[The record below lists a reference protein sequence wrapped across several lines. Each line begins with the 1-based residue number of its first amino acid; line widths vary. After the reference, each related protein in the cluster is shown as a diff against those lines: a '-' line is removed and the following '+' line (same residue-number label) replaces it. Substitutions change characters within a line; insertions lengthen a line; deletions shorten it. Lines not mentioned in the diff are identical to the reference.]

1 MEETCLLLIL
11 LLSGGLSTLPPHSRE
26 YHFVN
31 QLKTRTEA
39 QSYCREHFTDLVTIY
54 NSNINQLLFSMSPSI
69 NEFAW
74 IGLYDD
80 RYSWKWSME
89 GKLFYVGSTHEFMIW
104 ANDQP
109 NCANANEYCVA
120 LQGQT
125 ELYDRPCGASYPFLC
140 YNAKNTSYI
149 LVMESRSWSAAQ
161 SYCRT
166 YHTDLTSIRS
176 KEEKS
181 NIMLTLNGSGVQY
194 VWIGLYRDPW
204 ASWSDNT
211 TSTFTNWEPS
221 QPNNYNSQYCGAF
234 NLMSGEWADDSC
246 TTTNL
251 FFCFTAVTKQTVVK
265 MKLQSE
271 ADMHSTEI
279 QQQVSQQLSG
289 LMLSEGLTDFRIR
302 WRKVQSYRD
311 DQSKKQDVDGGCKT
325 EV

>member
-1 MEETCLLLIL
+1 MLMTQ
-11 LLSGGLSTLPPHSRE
+11 H
-26 YHFVN
+26 
-31 QLKTRTEA
+31 EA

-54 NSNINQLLFSMSPSI
+54 NSNINQLLFSMSPRISI
-69 NEFAW
+69 GAW

-89 GKLFYVGSTHEFMIW
+89 EKLFYVGSKNEFLIW
-104 ANDQP
+104 ANGQP
-109 NCANANEYCVA
+109 DCVNAKEYCVA

-125 ELYDRPCGASYPFLC
+125 QMNDRPCGASYPFLC

-149 LVMESRSWSAAQ
+149 LVMENQTWSAAQ

-181 NIMLTLNGSGVQY
+181 NITLTLKGSGVQY

-204 ASWSDNT
+204 AFWSDNT
-211 TSTFTNWEPS
+211 TSTFTNWKPS
-221 QPNNYNSQYCGAF
+221 EPNNYNSIQYFATINFKEGTW
-234 NLMSGEWADDSC
+234 SDSAWFD
-246 TTTNL
+246 TAYV
-251 FFCFTAVTKQTVVK
+251 FCFTAVTKQTVVK

>member
-1 MEETCLLLIL
+1 M
-11 LLSGGLSTLPPHSRE
+11 
-26 YHFVN
+26 N
-31 QLKTRTEA
+31 WTEA

-54 NSNINQLLFSMSPSI
+54 NSNINQLLFSMAPKIDDS
-69 NEFAW
+69 AW
-74 IGLYDD
+74 I
-80 RYSWKWSME
+80 
-89 GKLFYVGSTHEFMIW
+89 
-104 ANDQP
+104 AQ
-109 NCANANEYCVA
+109 
-120 LQGQT
+120 
-125 ELYDRPCGASYPFLC
+125 
-140 YNAKNTSYI
+140 NTSYI
-149 LVMESRSWSAAQ
+149 LVKESRSWSAAQ

-181 NIMLTLNGSGVQY
+181 NITLTLNGSGAQY

-204 ASWSDNT
+204 VSWSDNT
-211 TSTFTNWEPS
+211 TSTFTNWGS
-221 QPNNYNSQYCGAF
+221 SGPNNLNSVQFCGALY
-234 NLMSGEWADDSC
+234 LMSGGWTDGNCGSRFY
-246 TTTNL
+246 

-311 DQSKKQDVDGGCKT
+311 DQSKKQDGDSGCKT
-325 EV
+325 ETELPKSAEVAAKLIVFHVSRSGLLVSFELHKKRPVIPIDGEPPSVISRIQICTTSQMANGYLVSVRIPPVTPTGNSEQIKGVHSRL